1 MLLKFRLAYTV
12 PFFWSGNMKVK
23 DHPEYLGVC
32 GRIILERILETG
44 WEEVKWIHVAGC
56 CEHGN

>member
-1 MLLKFRLAYTV
+1 
-12 PFFWSGNMKVK
+12 MKVK

-56 CEHGN
+56 CEHGNETSGSIKGGNFLTV